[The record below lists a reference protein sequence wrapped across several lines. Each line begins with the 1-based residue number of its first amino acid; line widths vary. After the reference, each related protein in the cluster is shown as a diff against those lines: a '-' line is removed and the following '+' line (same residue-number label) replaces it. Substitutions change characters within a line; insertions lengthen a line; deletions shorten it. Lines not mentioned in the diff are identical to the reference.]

1 MDPIDDL
8 LKPPSRVVIFNVS
21 ASSETCVKHGFAMCM
36 GSDCRGAK
44 CKGKN

>member
-8 LKPPSRVVIFNVS
+8 LKPPSRVVILNVS
-21 ASSETCVKHGFAMCM
+21 ASSKTCVKHVFAMCI

-44 CKGKN
+44 RKGKN